1 MERSFK
7 LKRNER
13 TTLPWTLKPFHLIS
27 KQLAFSVME
36 TYTKVSNILM
46 VPQILFIISYTFN
59 IFGNFLQ
66 LPF

>member
-13 TTLPWTLKPFHLIS
+13 TTLPWTLFHLIS
-27 KQLAFSVME
+27 KQLAFSVIE